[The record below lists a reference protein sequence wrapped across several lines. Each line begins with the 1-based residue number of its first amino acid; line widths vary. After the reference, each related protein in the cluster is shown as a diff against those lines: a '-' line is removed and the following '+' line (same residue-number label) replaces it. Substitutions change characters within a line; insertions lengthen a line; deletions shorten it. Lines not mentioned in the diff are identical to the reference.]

1 MDRVAVMILRR
12 KAQRLLFSLA
22 SLYLLVLVALAI
34 AAPLVSPYSPTE
46 QFLDR
51 RFHAPGPQ
59 HFLGTDNLGRDILT
73 RIIYGSRSALL
84 VGVVTVSVA
93 LLLGGVIGL
102 IAGMGP
108 SVVDT
113 ALMLLMDSVLSFP
126 TILLAIT
133 VVSFMGYGLVQV
145 MLALGIISSPIFARL
160 IRAETLSIKN
170 EGYIEAS
177 RALGT
182 GPVKIVVK
190 HIIPNITSKVIVQ
203 CSLTFAQAVVVE
215 SSLSFLGV
223 GIQPPAA
230 SWGLML
236 KDARNYLV
244 QAPWMAIYPGLCLAL
259 TVLSFNII
267 GDYLSERFNP
277 RVGELV

>member
-1 MDRVAVMILRR
+1 MVLRKTR
-12 KAQRLLFSLA
+12 RILFSLA

-51 RFHAPGPQ
+51 RFHPPGPAN
-59 HFLGTDNLGRDILT
+59 FLGTDNFGRDILT
-73 RIIYGSRSALL
+73 RIIYGSRSALV
-84 VGVVTVSVA
+84 VGIVTVSVA
-93 LLLGGVIGL
+93 LLLGGAVGL
-102 IAGMGP
+102 TAGMGP
-108 SVVDT
+108 PAIDS

-133 VVSFMGYGLVQV
+133 IVSFMGYGLVQV

-160 IRAETLSIKN
+160 IRAETLSIKT

-182 GPVKIVVK
+182 GPVKIVFR
-190 HIIPNITSKVIVQ
+190 HIIPNIMSKVIVQ
-203 CSLTFAQAVVVE
+203 CSLTFAQAVVIE

-267 GDYLSERFNP
+267 GDSLSERFNP
-277 RVGELV
+277 RLNDLG

>member
-1 MDRVAVMILRR
+1 MMHG
-12 KAQRLLFSLA
+12 KAQRILFSLA
-22 SLYLLVLVALAI
+22 VLFLLVLVALAI
-34 AAPLVSPYSPTE
+34 AAPLVSPYSPTD

-51 RFHAPGPQ
+51 RFHAPGAAN
-59 HFLGTDNLGRDILT
+59 FLGTDDFGRDILT
-73 RIIYGSRSALL
+73 RIIYGSRSALI
-84 VGVVTVSVA
+84 VGIVTVSVA
-93 LLLGGVIGL
+93 LALGGTVGL
-102 IAGMGP
+102 LAGMGP
-108 SVVDT
+108 PILDSS
-113 ALMLLMDSVLSFP
+113 LMLLMDSLLSFP

-133 VVSFMGYGLVQV
+133 IVSFMGYGLIQV
-145 MLALGIISSPIFARL
+145 MLALGIVSSPIFARL
-160 IRAETLSIKN
+160 IRAETLSVKT
-170 EGYIEAS
+170 EGYVEAS

-182 GPVKIVVK
+182 STLKIVFK
-190 HIIPNITSKVIVQ
+190 HIIPNIMSKVIVQ

-267 GDYLSERFNP
+267 GDSLSERFNP
-277 RVGELV
+277 RLHDQP

>member
-1 MDRVAVMILRR
+1 MILRR
-12 KAQRLLFSLA
+12 QAQRLLFSLA

-51 RFHAPGPQ
+51 RFQAPGPQ
-59 HFLGTDNLGRDILT
+59 HLLGTDNLGRDVLT
-73 RIIYGSRSALL
+73 RIIYGSRPALI
-84 VGVVTVSVA
+84 VGIVTVSVA

-102 IAGMGP
+102 VAGMGP
-108 SVVDT
+108 PVLDS

-160 IRAETLSIKN
+160 IRAETLSTKH

-182 GPVKIVVK
+182 APVKIVVK
-190 HIIPNITSKVIVQ
+190 HIIPNIMSKVIVQ

-267 GDYLSERFNP
+267 GDYLSERLNP
-277 RVGELV
+277 RLGKLV

>member
-1 MDRVAVMILRR
+1 MVPGKTR
-12 KAQRLLFSLA
+12 RLLFSLA
-22 SLYLLVLVALAI
+22 SLYLLLLVALAA

-51 RFHAPGPQ
+51 RFHAPGPAN
-59 HFLGTDNLGRDILT
+59 FLGTDNFGRDILT
-73 RIIYGSRSALL
+73 RIIYGSRSALV
-84 VGVVTVSVA
+84 VGIVTVSVA

-102 IAGMGP
+102 AAGMGP
-108 SVVDT
+108 PALDS

-133 VVSFMGYGLVQV
+133 IVSFMGYGLVQV

-160 IRAETLSIKN
+160 IRAETLSVKN

-182 GPVKIVVK
+182 SPVKIVFR
-190 HIIPNITSKVIVQ
+190 HIIPNIMSKVIVQ
-203 CSLTFAQAVVVE
+203 CSLTFAQAVVIE

-267 GDYLSERFNP
+267 GDCLSERFNP
-277 RVGELV
+277 RLNDLV

>member
-1 MDRVAVMILRR
+1 MVPGKTR
-12 KAQRLLFSLA
+12 RLLFSLA
-22 SLYLLVLVALAI
+22 SLFLLLLAVLAA

-51 RFHAPGPQ
+51 RFHAPGTAN
-59 HFLGTDNLGRDILT
+59 FLGTDNFGRDILT

-84 VGVVTVSVA
+84 VGIVTVSVA

-102 IAGMGP
+102 AAGMGP
-108 SVVDT
+108 PALDS

-133 VVSFMGYGLVQV
+133 IVSFMGYGLVQV

-170 EGYIEAS
+170 EGFIEAA

-182 GPVKIVVK
+182 PPVKIVFR
-190 HIIPNITSKVIVQ
+190 HIIPNIMSKVIVQ

-223 GIQPPAA
+223 GIQPPSA

-259 TVLSFNII
+259 TVPSFNII
-267 GDYLSERFNP
+267 GDYLSERLNP
-277 RVGELV
+277 RLGELI